1 MLNHIM
7 IKIKLEKFFSP
18 PPPPFNSN
26 LVMFNHTQDLLKQL
40 LNHQSTVMFNHTELW
55 FYLSYRCAL

>member
-1 MLNHIM
+1 MSNHIM

-18 PPPPFNSN
+18 PPPFNSK

-55 FYLSYRCAL
+55 FYLSYRRAL